1 MKKRKNTMLTL
12 LIILVVLLL
21 CYFVIGKLQENQKD
35 EEPVEETVY
44 AVEVDDIV
52 SITYTDGTSTMAFT
66 KTDDTWTYD
75 ADTTIALEQSTMESM
90 ASSLGTIV
98 AERVIEEPDALA
110 DYGLEEPAYTIELQD
125 SDGNVTTIYVGNQ
138 ADSYY
143 YLTVGDKEVVY
154 TVSSSVVSS
163 MEFDIE
169 SLKEVEETE
178 EETEDTS
185 DTDETTENLET
196 E

>member
-21 CYFVIGKLQENQKD
+21 CYFVIGKIQENQKD
-35 EEPVEETVY
+35 NEPAEETVY

-52 SITYTDGTSTMAFT
+52 SMTYSDGSSTMAFT
-66 KTDDTWTYD
+66 KADDTWTYD
-75 ADTTIALEQSTMESM
+75 ADATIALEQSTIESM
-90 ASSLGTIV
+90 ASTFGTIA

-125 SDGNVTTIYVGNQ
+125 SDGNVTAIYVGNQ
-138 ADSYY
+138 VDSYY
-143 YLTVGDKEVVY
+143 YATVGDKEVVY
-154 TVSSSVVSS
+154 TVSSSVVSA
-163 MEFDIE
+163 MKFDVE
-169 SLKEVEETE
+169 ELKEVEE
-178 EETEDTS
+178 ETEDALE
-185 DTDETTENLET
+185 TDETTEDLEN